1 MKKMKKVLSIAV
13 SIVLAMASLSG
24 CGSADTKKE
33 TAASDTE
40 TVKTDQTGD
49 GEEEKNAETWKPERA
64 VNVICNTGAGGMTD
78 LVTRAM
84 CQSLEEIM
92 GVSFQV
98 TNMTGGSGAVA
109 NSYVFDKPHDGYT
122 IMGFSGGGVNA
133 LPVLGGFDKTS
144 KEYDICMT
152 LASDAILAVPANS
165 PYKSAADLIQ
175 AAKTQ
180 TLSAGASQ
188 AGSCWQIMLSQFQ
201 KMGDFTVNV
210 IPYEGSAPTHVGA
223 LSNEVD
229 FVVTGLSEQ
238 REYILAKKLIPL
250 AVLDKKSVE
259 LDGFGTI
266 PSIADDIPEFKEV
279 SDAIGNIS
287 WVGMGLPADTPDE
300 IKSAYEAAFRQAL
313 ESDQV
318 KEINESLG
326 THMIGL
332 VGEEAR
338 KDLDTLDSIFMW
350 ELYDGGLAQTS
361 PEKFNVP
368 RAE

>member
-1 MKKMKKVLSIAV
+1 MKKIKKAIGIAAC
-13 SIVLAMASLSG
+13 IFLAMSSLGG
-24 CGSADTKKE
+24 CGTDNAKEEKK
-33 TAASDTE
+33 AASTKNTSETE
-40 TVKTDQTGD
+40 DKDSST
-49 GEEEKNAETWKPERA
+49 ENNAVWKPERA

-109 NSYVFDKPHDGYT
+109 NSYVFDKPRDGYT
-122 IMGFSGGGVNA
+122 ILGTSGGGLNA

-152 LASDAILAVPANS
+152 LASDAILSVPSGS
-165 PYKSAADLIQ
+165 PYKSAEELIE
-175 AAKTQ
+175 AAKAG

-188 AGSCWQIMLSQFQ
+188 AGSCWQIMLSQLQ
-201 KMGDFTVNV
+201 KKGEFTANV

-238 REYILAKKLIPL
+238 REYILAKKLVPL
-250 AVLDKKSVE
+250 AVLDKESVE
-259 LDGFGTI
+259 LEGYGTI
-266 PSIADDIPEFKEV
+266 PSIADTIPEFKDV

-287 WVGMGLPADTPDE
+287 WVGIGLPADTPDN
-300 IKSAYEAAFRQAL
+300 IKSAYEAAFKQAL
-313 ESDQV
+313 ESKQV
-318 KEINESLG
+318 QEINESLG

-338 KDLDTLDSIFMW
+338 ADLDMLDSIFMW
-350 ELYDGGLAQTS
+350 ELYDGGIAQTS
-361 PEKFNVP
+361 PEKFNIP
-368 RAE
+368 RPE